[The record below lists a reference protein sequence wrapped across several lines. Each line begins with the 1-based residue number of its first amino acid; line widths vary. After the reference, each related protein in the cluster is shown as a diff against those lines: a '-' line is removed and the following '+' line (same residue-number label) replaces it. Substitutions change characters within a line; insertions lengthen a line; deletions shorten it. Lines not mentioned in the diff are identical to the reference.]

1 MNLPELRLRRDDAIE
16 CVMAAC
22 EEVRACA
29 DGGFSDLPIRVA
41 HLEDAVRHA
50 RRLTDQVWTI
60 ERWKKYGEET

>member
-16 CVMAAC
+16 CVMSAC
-22 EEVRACA
+22 EEVRACSA
-29 DGGFSDLPIRVA
+29 GGFSDLPIRVA

-60 ERWKKYGEET
+60 ERWGKYGERA